1 MKKLLLIEDSKLF
14 AKAIS
19 RELAINNYFEVHHAA
34 TMEEMNA
41 LLANNTYYVAIA
53 DLVLPDASSGEVIY
67 KLIGL
72 DIPVVSLTGSLDGSL
87 QSSISSLPIVD
98 YVVKESKSDI
108 AYVVRLAE
116 LMLFTQG
123 MKVLLACGSDDDFSS
138 VANHLLP
145 YRFELLCIQTLT
157 QAKAE
162 LAKHPD
168 IALVVCDETLADGSG
183 LDLVNLIRKDQD
195 ELALPILFTLTEQGP
210 AFDAKLLKS
219 GVNDFVVKPFSRE
232 ELSSR
237 LVTQVS
243 NRIRYK
249 QIQNYSETVDRYI
262 ITSSTDEFGIIR
274 SVSRAFCEISGY
286 TREELIG
293 RNHNIVR
300 HPEMKNAI
308 YKDLW
313 QTISSGQSWQGEL
326 KNRKKDGSF
335 YWVDVHIDPM
345 LDAAGDIIGYTAIRQ
360 DITDKKY
367 IEQLSVTDPMT
378 GLFNRRHFNQAF
390 AGISEEV
397 AQKGSYLAFVIFDVD
412 HFKGYNDNYG
422 HQAGDDVLIKI
433 GQCVSQFANKLSA
446 LAYRLGG
453 EEFALLYRAD
463 NAEKASAVAES
474 LRAAIEALEIEH
486 KYNSA
491 SEFVTASFG
500 LYLQQGLADVAETY
514 KIGDEALYE
523 AKESGRN
530 RVVARF

>member
-397 AQKGSYLAFVIFDVD
+397 AQKG
-412 HFKGYNDNYG
+412 
-422 HQAGDDVLIKI
+422 
-433 GQCVSQFANKLSA
+433 
-446 LAYRLGG
+446 
-453 EEFALLYRAD
+453 
-463 NAEKASAVAES
+463 
-474 LRAAIEALEIEH
+474 
-486 KYNSA
+486 
-491 SEFVTASFG
+491 
-500 LYLQQGLADVAETY
+500 
-514 KIGDEALYE
+514 
-523 AKESGRN
+523 
-530 RVVARF
+530 